1 MMLELLETII
11 ASHPDLYVAG
21 RVPADGNLRA
31 ALRRYRADV
40 LIVMQED
47 GNGSDRSADRMFW
60 RRPSKVLAIV
70 EGGRK
75 GVVYVLRPH
84 ATALGELYVN
94 NLVDTIRSAG
104 QT

>member
-1 MMLELLETII
+1 MMEVLETII

-21 RVPADGNLRA
+21 RVSADDNLGA
-31 ALRRYRADV
+31 AMRQYRADV
-40 LIVMQED
+40 LIIMQPD
-47 GNGSDRSADRMFW
+47 RNGSESSANRLFW

-84 ATALGELYVN
+84 ATALGELSVN

-104 QT
+104 QA